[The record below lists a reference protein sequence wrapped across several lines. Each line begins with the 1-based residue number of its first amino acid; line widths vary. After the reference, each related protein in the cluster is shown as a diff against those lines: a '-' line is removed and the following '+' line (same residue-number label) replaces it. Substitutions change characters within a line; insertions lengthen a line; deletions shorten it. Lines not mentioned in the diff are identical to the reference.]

1 MDRRRFIRA
10 LAGGVLAAPLATQ
23 AQQQRGK
30 VYRVGYLGLGARRDA
45 LADSLLRA
53 LRDLGYVEGQ
63 NRSWS
68 SAGRRAAPCGYLTW
82 PTNSPRDERSGGQPC
97 APRR

>member
-63 NRSWS
+63 NLLMEFRWAAG
-68 SAGRRAAPCGYLTW
+68 SAVRLPDLADELAP
-82 PTNSPRDERSGGQPC
+82 
-97 APRR
+97 